1 MMFTDVDAGATSAR
15 QRFGSLLCATD
26 GWSSAPVCSQCSI
39 GFNHSVEYVWYIVS
53 IYSGIFNLFPTKMR
67 HYKLATWLKHK
78 VTLPHGFPKMKAW
91 PTVKDLIH
99 HHLGEQ
105 RGWRTVFHIPEW
117 PWKYVLILFP
127 PSKPSFCI
135 LFFSCSCLV
144 LRVMNI
150 RPCMQFIANTHFY
163 HTLVWLVKYDPC
175 SLITADQ
182 LLTNGQL
189 LYHVVLFSMPKG
201 VLKIMPSIYP
211 SLLLSIYSYIYIY
224 IDR

>member
-1 MMFTDVDAGATSAR
+1 M
-15 QRFGSLLCATD
+15 
-26 GWSSAPVCSQCSI
+26 
-39 GFNHSVEYVWYIVS
+39 
-53 IYSGIFNLFPTKMR
+53 
-67 HYKLATWLKHK
+67 K
-78 VTLPHGFPKMKAW
+78 VW

-127 PSKPSFCI
+127 PSKPWFCI
-135 LFFSCSCLV
+135 VSFSCSCLV
-144 LRVMNI
+144 LRVLNI

-163 HTLVWLVKYDPC
+163 HTLVWLVKYDPF

-189 LYHVVLFSMPKG
+189 LYHVVLFFYAQR
-201 VLKIMPSIYP
+201 SIDNHAFN
-211 SLLLSIYSYIYIY
+211 LSISPFIHLSLYPFIHIYICSAS
-224 IDR
+224 IIEDLVWLFDAPDKEVPGPLAGCI